1 MEGLVD
7 ATRAPGDVADP
18 QECRAFVA
26 PRGRMLRPHPK
37 DLVVA
42 GDRSPVVPEF
52 VKGRPLV
59 DPRLDG
65 PRVDLEQAVV
75 RLSLLLES
83 ADLVEGRGEAKPSL
97 LRFPVDLQG
106 LRERLD
112 RARDVPVLP
121 ENVAPQE
128 PRRVVFRLQLDRGV
142 VLAQRALE
150 VSAVERP
157 ACRPPRVLQPIDAP

>member
-1 MEGLVD
+1 MALHLAVEKAVFRHRVVKVRMERDGLVD
-7 ATRAPGDVADP
+7 APRGPGVAAEP
-18 QECRAFVA
+18 QERRAFVA

-75 RLSLLLES
+75 RLSPLLES
-83 ADLVEGRGEAKPSL
+83 ADLAEGRGEAKPSL
-97 LRFPVDLQG
+97 LRFPPALQG

-112 RARDVPVLP
+112 GAGDVPVLP
-121 ENVAPQE
+121 EDVAP
-128 PRRVVFRLQLDRGV
+128 
-142 VLAQRALE
+142 
-150 VSAVERP
+150 
-157 ACRPPRVLQPIDAP
+157 

>member
-1 MEGLVD
+1 AAPPRTLESRIRGEGPVD
-7 ATRAPGDVADP
+7 PTRGPAAVPQP
-18 QECRAFVA
+18 QECRASVA
-26 PRGRMLRPHPK
+26 PRGRMLRPHPQH
-37 DLVVA
+37 LVVA
-42 GDRSPVVPEF
+42 GDRSPVIPEF

-75 RLSLLLES
+75 RLSLLQES

-106 LRERLD
+106 LGERLD

-121 ENVAPQE
+121 EDV
-128 PRRVVFRLQLDRGV
+128 
-142 VLAQRALE
+142 
-150 VSAVERP
+150 
-157 ACRPPRVLQPIDAP
+157 